1 MSSSYKAASQTDKD
15 FRRWVTYPRSAN
27 SDYNYSVQQTLVSR
41 CRDAHRNQPLAR
53 AAVERLKHNVTGMG
67 LRLQSHLDAELLG
80 ISPDQAAALERKI
93 ELEFSRWSYKCDW
106 EGVLDFEGI
115 QTLAYTT
122 MLLSGDAFVN
132 TFFRPGSGM
141 CLQVVEPDQVS
152 NPNWTYD
159 TRDLINGVELQEGR
173 PIAYWIMTQ
182 HPGDDLVS
190 EFHWDRYRIYGE
202 HTGMRRVMHIYD
214 KDRPGQVR
222 GVPYLAPILGPL
234 KQLDRYTDA
243 EISAAV
249 ASSLIACFVKTE
261 TGAGFPTYTASTAEP
276 IKSDEFALSS
286 GAVINL
292 MPSETIESFNP
303 SRPNTSYEPFVMGV
317 FKQIG
322 AALGMP
328 MELLM
333 LHFQSSYSAAR
344 AAIMQAWKLVEY
356 HRKIVVRSLCD
367 PVYDSFLWYAVATGT
382 LELPGFFDSEAMR
395 YLYSQASWIGPTR
408 ASIDEG
414 AEIRAATDRVSL
426 GISNRQTEAEQM
438 LGYDWASVNRQLI
451 REKKLRQEG
460 GLEDVASPAAAA
472 TE

>member
-1 MSSSYKAASQTDKD
+1 MTYKAASQTDRD
-15 FRRWVTYPRSAN
+15 FRRWSAPPRSAN
-27 SDYNYSVQQTLVSR
+27 SDYNYAAQQTLVGR

-53 AAVERLKHNVTGMG
+53 AGVERLKHNVTGMG
-67 LRLQSHLDAELLG
+67 LGLQSHLHANLLG
-80 ISPDQAAALERKI
+80 ISEDQAADLEQEI
-93 ELEFSRWSYKCDW
+93 EMAFDQWSAKCDW
-106 EGVLDFEGI
+106 EGSLDFEGL

-122 MLLSGDAFVN
+122 MLLSGDSFVN
-132 TFFRPGSGM
+132 TFFRRDEGFF
-141 CLQVVEPDQVS
+141 LQVLEPDQVS
-152 NPNWTYD
+152 NPSWTYD
-159 TRDLINGVELQEGR
+159 TRNLINGVELTDGR
-173 PIAYWIMTQ
+173 PVAYWIMSQ

-190 EFHWDRYRIYGE
+190 EFHWDRYEIIGRY
-202 HTGMRRVMHIYD
+202 TKLKKVMHLYD

-249 ASSLIACFVKTE
+249 ASSLVACFVKTE
-261 TGAGFPTYTASTAEP
+261 TGAGFPNYTASTTEP

-303 SRPNTSYEPFVMGV
+303 SRPNASYEPFVMGV

-344 AAIMQAWKLVEY
+344 AAIMQAWKLVDF
-356 HRKIVVRSLCD
+356 HRRIVVRDMCM
-367 PVYDSFLWYAVATGT
+367 PTYESFLWYSAANGT
-382 LELPGFFDSEAMR
+382 LNLPGFFDSEKMR
-395 YLYSQASWIGPTR
+395 YLYSRSSWIGPTR

-414 AEIRAATDRVSL
+414 TEVRAAIDRVDL

-451 REKKLRQEG
+451 REKRLRREG
-460 GLEDVASPAAAA
+460 GLEDAAA
-472 TE
+472 TAAE